1 MTSKSIRQ
9 AQYNAGTIMFE
20 RQCHITSFRIG
31 GFHFSSN
38 PHRTKV
44 YSFKTM
50 TWKKGRYQGLA
61 TRVAMV
67 IKGEVTLIQHTNKGK

>member
-20 RQCHITSFRIG
+20 RQRYITSFRIG
-31 GFHFSSN
+31 ALHFSSN
-38 PHRTKV
+38 PHRTRA

-50 TWKKGRYQGLA
+50 TWKKGRKQGLA

-67 IKGEVTLIQHTNKGK
+67 IKGEVHRIKPTNK